1 MGKLTMKFLIALILL
16 VIILLL
22 PACQSMRDSLH
33 AGMINQNLDNTDAM
47 LEYYARKASQPHK

>member
-1 MGKLTMKFLIALILL
+1 MKFLIAITLC

-22 PACQSMRDSLH
+22 TSCQSMRDSLQ

>member
-1 MGKLTMKFLIALILL
+1 MKFFIAFILCA
-16 VIILLL
+16 IILLL
-22 PACQSMRDSLH
+22 SGCQSMRDSFH

>member
-1 MGKLTMKFLIALILL
+1 MKFIIAITICF
-16 VIILLL
+16 IILLL
-22 PACQSMRDSLH
+22 SSCQHIRDSVQ